1 MSLYIVCV
9 CVCLCT
15 CLALTTVVQYHDSR
29 PEDVYVSSGDKMLI
43 NQPMFLFVMCSGFC
57 EAFFMIMKPVE
68 VCDWSSVL

>member
-1 MSLYIVCV
+1 MSLYIV

-57 EAFFMIMKPVE
+57 EVFFMIMKPVE